1 VAGGRNPAE
10 QGVMVASASGA
21 PLGWTARSWE
31 KWLKIAA
38 GPGRVAVGVDAG
50 RVTAGQQEGTVEIA
64 PALAG
69 EPPVV
74 GVRLTVVP
82 SPARRR

>member
-1 VAGGRNPAE
+1 
-10 QGVMVASASGA
+10 MVASASGA
-21 PLGWTARSWE
+21 PLGWTARSGE

-74 GVRLTVVP
+74 MRVRLTVVP
-82 SPARRR
+82 SRRTPDRV